1 MQSLCHWAKV
11 GLVAKTL
18 DISKAFGRVLHATL
32 LHIFKSNRNMVKF
45 SAVFFNCRSRLNCVL
60 LYGTSSL
67 KPTFNAGIPQG
78 LFSCCTLE

>member
-1 MQSLCHWAKV
+1 MLSLCHRAKG

-32 LHIFKSNRNMVKF
+32 LHIFTFNRNMAKF

-67 KPTFNAGIPQG
+67 KSTFNAGIPRG
-78 LFSCCTLE
+78 LFSCCTVE